1 MSKLFNIFKET
12 VQHMTLDEIAGQLYL
27 INIKRKYPVPG
38 DTVDAI
44 NEVEFP
50 FLKWVLLYSIEQL
63 CFGTY
68 AKISYEDQLYKIP
81 IERVVLADQE
91 GTNLKI
97 EEAIID
103 FIETV
108 KELPRDE
115 LIYRLYLVTV
125 TFNNLKI
132 PWQRYDPNNPPAN
145 GEYLVSNGKEVDAAI
160 MTRIYDMTWSIR
172 DNSPIDGD
180 VSVTHFAVIN
190 LPEGE

>member
-1 MSKLFNIFKET
+1 ML
-12 VQHMTLDEIAGQLYL
+12 
-27 INIKRKYPVPG
+27 
-38 DTVDAI
+38 
-44 NEVEFP
+44 
-50 FLKWVLLYSIEQL
+50 
-63 CFGTY
+63 
-68 AKISYEDQLYKIP
+68 
-81 IERVVLADQE
+81 LADQE

-172 DNSPIDGD
+172 DNSPIDGA

>member
-1 MSKLFNIFKET
+1 MCKLFNIFKET
-12 VQHMTLDEIAGQLYL
+12 VQHMTLDEIAVQLYL
-27 INIKRKYPVPG
+27 ININRRYPVPG
-38 DTVDAI
+38 DIVDAI
-44 NEVEFP
+44 NEFQFP
-50 FLKWVLLYSIEQL
+50 FLKRVLLYSIERFR
-63 CFGTY
+63 FGTY
-68 AKISYEDQLYKIP
+68 GKLSYEDQLYTIP

-97 EEAIID
+97 EDAIRE

-115 LIYRLYLVTV
+115 LVYRLFLVT
-125 TFNNLKI
+125 TTINNFRI
-132 PWQRYDPNNPPAN
+132 PWQRYDPSDPPAN

-160 MTRIYDMTWSIR
+160 MNRIYDLTWSIR
-172 DNSPIDGD
+172 DNSPIDGA